1 MNKTEAQISVRG
13 LTVAYGDFVL
23 LKNADFDI
31 NKGDVFIIMGA
42 SGGRQKFAARVLTG
56 LVPAASG
63 RILIDGVDFTAAHG
77 KRAGKDYA
85 KMRHFISERRVVQF
99 HDAGRKY
106 CPAAAPVYRL
116 FR

>member
-42 SGGRQKFAARVLTG
+42 SGGGKSSLLRVLAG
-56 LVPAASG
+56 LVPAGS
-63 RILIDGVDFTAAHG
+63 RPVFNRRRRFYRRHG

-85 KMRHFISERRVVQF
+85 KMRYFISERRVVQL
-99 HDAGRKY
+99 HDTGRKY

-116 FR
+116 F

>member
-42 SGGRQKFAARVLTG
+42 SGGGKSSLLRVLTG

-63 RILIDGVDFTAAHG
+63 RILIDGVDFTAATENE
-77 KRAGKDYA
+77 RAKIMQKCG
-85 KMRHFISERRVVQF
+85 I
-99 HDAGRKY
+99 
-106 CPAAAPVYRL
+106 L
-116 FR
+116 

>member
-42 SGGRQKFAARVLTG
+42 SGGGKSSLLRVLTG

-63 RILIDGVDFTAAHG
+63 RILIDGVDFTAATENE
-77 KRAGKDYA
+77 RAKIMQ
-85 KMRHFISERRVVQF
+85 MRHFISERRVVQF